1 MCIRDSFSMIPR
13 TPAQAAKNTGG
24 TSCLA
29 HRFYLRSGSDGM
41 TSAEFDPYYEIYIAP
56 SEVVATGYFLF
67 GATGDKYLVRSRHVQ
82 LDGFVV
88 LEADELDDP
97 GYVTITVGAPVY
109 NPATDSYTGSTAT
122 VTAMFFEAF
131 KGYSYLS
138 PASPKHNSGDKIL
151 VIDPV
156 DGSLSVSQKVTVSA
170 VTYQVLSKT
179 SLSGGDFYLLCL
191 LYTSDA
197 ADDTR

>member
-1 MCIRDSFSMIPR
+1 M
-13 TPAQAAKNTGG
+13 
-24 TSCLA
+24 
-29 HRFYLRSGSDGM
+29 
-41 TSAEFDPYYEIYIAP
+41 
-56 SEVVATGYFLF
+56 
-67 GATGDKYLVRSRHVQ
+67 
-82 LDGFVV
+82 
-88 LEADELDDP
+88 EADELDDP

-179 SLSGGDFYLLCL
+179 SLSGGDFYLLRR
-191 LYTSDA
+191 A
-197 ADDTR
+197 